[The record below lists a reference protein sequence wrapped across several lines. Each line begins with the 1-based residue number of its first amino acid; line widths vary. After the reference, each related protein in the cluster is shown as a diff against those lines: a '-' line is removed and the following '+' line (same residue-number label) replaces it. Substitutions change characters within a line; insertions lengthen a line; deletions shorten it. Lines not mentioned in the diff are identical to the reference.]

1 MELKYI
7 FILLALLVATGSVI
21 AAEDGLL
28 YTSGIINFQGGCVW
42 NGTACP
48 STTVCN
54 LTAFYPG
61 GGTFV
66 NNLPTTNQLTFYNAT
81 LPSTNRLG
89 IYQAKLVCFEPTIGG
104 GTQDFTFQVTSTGT
118 TSGGNMTIFILLLV
132 CALIVFVMSLLIAN
146 TYVGALSGFL
156 LTGAGLYFT
165 IYGIGIEANLYT
177 NMLGFCIIGLGSVIL
192 IISTFKSVW
201 GESNDGFSMSSD
213 DNNDGSKFSHDSE
226 PETVMDN

>member
-1 MELKYI
+1 MI
-7 FILLALLVATGSVI
+7 FVFVFTSALSFVS
-21 AAEDGLL
+21 AADGLI
-28 YTSGIINFQGGCVW
+28 YTANTPIDFKGGCSY
-42 NGTACP
+42 NGTYCSNSAQ
-48 STTVCN
+48 CN
-54 LTAFYPG
+54 ITAFYPQG
-61 GGTFV
+61 GVYV
-66 NNLPTTNQLTFYNAT
+66 NNLPTTNQISFYNAT
-81 LPSTNRLG
+81 LPITNTLG
-89 IYQAKLVCFEPTIGG
+89 EYSAKLVCYDNGFS
-104 GTQDFTFQVTSTGT
+104 GTESFTFKVTSTGT

-226 PETVMDN
+226 PETVIDN